1 MNVMA
6 IDPGTFESAWV
17 KFQRGVPVAFG
28 KDANATVL
36 RKVRAY
42 VAPGAQIVCEQ
53 IESYGMAVGREVFET
68 VRWAGR
74 FEQTFLGWDDRNGE
88 GWHYLPRRA
97 VKLEICGQ
105 PRAKDA
111 NIRAALID
119 LYGGKEAA
127 IGRKATPGPLYGM
140 SGDVW
145 AALAVGITWMRLQA
159 RTQPPLVIT
168 MPTRKTA

>member
-1 MNVMA
+1 MTASPTDDLMS
-6 IDPGTFESAWV
+6 IDPGTVESAWV
-17 KFQRGVPVAFG
+17 KFQRGVPVAYG

-36 RKVRAY
+36 RKVGMYAGP
-42 VAPGAQIVCEQ
+42 AAQVVCEE
-53 IESYGMAVGREVFET
+53 IESYGMAVGREVFQT

-74 FEQTFLGWDDRNGE
+74 FEQAFLGLNGAPTHAC
-88 GWHYLPRRA
+88 WHYLPRRA

-111 NIRAALID
+111 NIRQALID
-119 LYGGKEAA
+119 LYGGKDAA

-145 AALAVGITWMRLQA
+145 AALAVGITWMRLRARERQA
-159 RTQPPLVIT
+159 
-168 MPTRKTA
+168 A